1 MHHGKKMTSESKS
14 SSLRWA
20 IDELSKQKD
29 ELSSKLSI
37 AQKRDDTSSLIEE
50 VNAQKKALDKRI
62 SSLKD
67 GLQASSQLV
76 SEPINLLE
84 DELTKVNDKL
94 EIAQDRLNSL
104 EQEEYL
110 EELGRKLNGDF
121 ANEASPVLE
130 PKKELAEYGQPPSL
144 SPLDVQ
150 TSTISESIVSSD
162 SESQKSLFP
171 TPVIMKSTTNRIES
185 EKEVEETPTRL
196 PSSTDVSSGTSYEQC
211 SPATVKSLEEYAAIL
226 GMEPDYLLN
235 KGMQAVLRMIA
246 RNGNKLSFPLEIEQI
261 EKG

>member
-1 MHHGKKMTSESKS
+1 MNSESKS

-20 IDELSKQKD
+20 IDELSKQKE

-37 AQKRDDTSSLIEE
+37 AQKREDTNSLIDE
-50 VNAQKKALDKRI
+50 VNAQKEALEKRI
-62 SSLKD
+62 SSLED
-67 GLQASSQLV
+67 GFKASSELV
-76 SEPINLLE
+76 VEPLGLLE
-84 DELTKVNDKL
+84 VELNKVDDKL

-121 ANEASPVLE
+121 ANEASSVPE
-130 PKKELAEYGQPPSL
+130 PKEELAEHSQPPFLTSQ
-144 SPLDVQ
+144 DVQ

-162 SESQKSLFP
+162 SESQKSLSP
-171 TPVIMKSTTNRIES
+171 TPVLMKSTTNRIES
-185 EKEVEETPTRL
+185 EEEVEESPIRL
-196 PSSTDVSSGTSYEQC
+196 PSSTDVSSGTSAEQF
-211 SPATVKSLEEYAAIL
+211 SHATVKSLEECAATL

-246 RNGNKLSFPLEIEQI
+246 RNGNKLSFPLEVEQI